1 MAVVV
6 VAIVM
11 VVAEVL
17 DKLLLIH
24 SLVLPQ
30 EHIRQLLEQVEINQ
44 LDNPLPVLIRVPIQ
58 HLIQYALVVEAVV
71 APLLKD

>member
-1 MAVVV
+1 MAAVVV
-6 VAIVM
+6 GIVM
-11 VVAEVL
+11 VAAVVL

-24 SLVLPQ
+24 FPVLPQ

-58 HLIQYALVVEAVV
+58 PLIQYALVVEAVV